1 MDNIDGALAFKATL
15 DIDDFN
21 VSSQAMEQCIKQV
34 SGSAVSESAKMEESI
49 QNFAV
54 NGARYITS
62 YLVGQG
68 MYGLLQSIA
77 QTRGQFQQLEIAFGT
92 MLGSESKAKALMDQM
107 VNTAAKTPFD
117 LMGVA
122 GGAKQLL
129 AYGAAADKVNDI
141 LVRLGNIASGLSIP
155 LNDIVYLY
163 GTTMVQGRL
172 YAQDVRQFTGRGIP
186 LVRELATMYGKT
198 AEEINNMVSEGKIGF
213 PEVEKV
219 INKLTNSGGQF
230 YNLME
235 KQSASLTGMISNLG
249 DAWDSAL
256 NKIGTDNQD
265 MFAAGIGGA
274 TSMVE
279 NMDEILRIVKAITIA
294 YGSYRAAI
302 ILNTLATKGYTGV
315 ALLDNTARS
324 AKLAL
329 LKVDAALTGQ
339 TAAQIKIMTAAQEA
353 HVIALQ
359 KELTAEQL
367 GNVQKQIRIAT
378 IQSLLTAQQQEY
390 LQNLNIT
397 ASSANYE
404 AVAMSV
410 LTVEQRLSLSKL
422 DMTAKSAVYR
432 AALEQEVAAK
442 THNQAATLSAMRTDV
457 KSAAVKMESARA
469 DAVAAKAAVERAYYE
484 VYRAQQTGTAEQI
497 AVASKKMEAA
507 EDNAAL
513 ARKAALSAQS
523 DFYAKKKLL
532 EATASQQSA
541 VASATDTAAKAT
553 QGTVTTFLTAITTKC
568 TLAMKTLWASMMSNP
583 IGWVLGLVGTLVSVL
598 MLFKSSE
605 EEATDAMGEFQD
617 TTRKEIDNLNLLMAI
632 LQNTEKGTKTHK
644 DAIEKVNAICK
655 EYNKTLLDENATLS
669 EQKIKYEELTKA
681 IQETTAEKIRAKYAE
696 QALQEQTESNNKSLE
711 DLKSAAED
719 ATYKEIQETMEYDG
733 AWVAVSKVVDVA
745 SGAIR
750 GASGAVWDAVESM
763 AMDAANNLKG
773 LTGTAYTQAFDQA
786 LNNIVAAVQKST
798 GATDKEMESFKATLS
813 GYLTNVTNSAKN
825 TQTAIAKVDKQLT
838 AFFAPKDT
846 SGVTSSV
853 IDVNMSFSDL
863 ESKAQ
868 ETQKEIDNINAKK
881 VKVDTDNTK
890 LKELKDLLDTINGT
904 IGKKEA
910 GLNTEAGISARIKEL
925 KDERANVEINGKKY
939 KELTKQITTLE
950 NKLPKTQTKNEN
962 SADKAENKND
972 QLKQKQLEA
981 DRKLEEARISI
992 MEEGYDKRKATL
1004 DLQHKR
1010 NLEDIDKEE
1019 RELEKARK
1027 EAGKKG
1033 LTDDEKKGFSERK
1046 NLENQSY
1053 NKSQNNLFDG
1063 EVSYKKEQYELYFK
1077 WVKNMGEDVANAQ
1090 FSKLLQGG
1098 NSYKEYVE
1106 KQIAD
1111 LKAKQAS
1118 GSALS
1123 EGESNQ
1129 LITLN
1134 MQYDEITGAKSAMDQ
1149 FKESVTRTISQ
1160 AQTLAEKLQA
1170 VADARAKLDNGETG
1184 LVGADEKAEAS
1195 LFISQEEEKNQ
1206 QEIQDQ
1212 LLANYRTFEEQ
1223 KKSIQDQ
1230 YSLLR
1235 NEAQKMNDQERLNQV
1250 NKGEAEAL
1258 SALNAQMLMQSE
1270 SWKSLFTDLDSLSA
1284 GEISQLL
1291 SDIENQ
1297 LKNADLKLSPVDM
1310 KALTDS
1316 LNKAKDELVQ
1326 KNPFKAIGKFYDDYV
1341 KAKKKLAEAKNKV
1354 NNGTGT
1360 DKDVKEAE
1368 SEVKKASAG
1377 VFKSIGVVTDAA
1389 TECGNS
1395 LASMFDALGMGDAA
1409 EGLGTAIELM
1419 GQLGN
1424 AAQGVGKLM
1433 SGDIIGGITGIASSV
1448 SSVVGIFANLHDS
1461 KYEKKIQNLQKE
1473 IDALERG
1480 YSRLERAYNNTYWTF
1495 SDSQRDSYEKNINLI
1510 ENQISALQ
1518 KQADVAK
1525 KSWNFVEYGKMTKQ
1539 IQELQKALSQAKEGD
1554 DMFGLYQQQKENLKK
1569 QQEDIQKQIQAE
1581 KDKKKTDNGKIK
1593 DWENKIEDINQ
1604 QIEDLDQAM
1613 METLAGTDVKSA
1625 IDEFAD
1631 ALVDA
1636 YCKGEDAAEALGAKT
1651 KEVLKKAVVDALK
1664 RQFLAKAINDAVLYL
1679 GEAMKDNILSDDEKA
1694 MFESMVKAGAD
1705 TFNAAL
1711 EGIDDWIKDLD
1722 DSDETDPLTGT
1733 VKSMSEETGS
1743 LIAGKFN
1750 VFVINQSEQTVIM
1763 RSSLAYQA
1771 EIAANT
1777 KVSASELGE
1786 IKDTLKRIENKESS
1800 LLSQGIS

>member
-15 DIDDFN
+15 DIDNFK
-21 VSSQAMEQCIKQV
+21 VSSDAMEQRIRQV

-77 QTRGQFQQLEIAFGT
+77 TTRGQFQQLEIAFGT
-92 MLGSESKAKALMDQM
+92 MLGSESKAKTLMDQM
-107 VNTAAKTPFD
+107 VQTAAKTPFD

-129 AYGAAADKVNDI
+129 AYGASADKVNDT

-198 AEEINNMVSEGKIGF
+198 AEEINAMVSEGKIGF

-235 KQSASLTGMISNLG
+235 KQSASLTGMIANLG

-265 MFAAGIGGA
+265 TFAAAIGGA
-274 TSMVE
+274 TTLVE
-279 NMDEILRIVKAITIA
+279 NMDDVLRIVKAVAVA
-294 YGSYRAAI
+294 YGSYKAAI

-315 ALLDNTARS
+315 ALLDNTARQ

-329 LKVDAALTGQ
+329 LKADAALTGQ
-339 TAAQIKIMTAAQEA
+339 NIAQTKAMTAAQEA
-353 HVIALQ
+353 HVASLQ
-359 KELTAEQL
+359 RELTAEQL
-367 GNVQKQIRIAT
+367 ANVQKQIRIAT
-378 IQSLLTAQQQEY
+378 IQGLLTAQQQEY
-390 LQNLNIT
+390 LSNLNVT
-397 ASSANYE
+397 TSSANYE
-404 AVAMSV
+404 AVAMGV
-410 LTVEQRLSLSKL
+410 LTVEQRLAVSKL
-422 DMTAKSAVYR
+422 DMSAKSAVYR
-432 AALEQEVAAK
+432 AALEQEVAAR
-442 THNQAATLSAMRTDV
+442 TQNNAATLNAMRTDV
-457 KSAAVKMESARA
+457 KAAAVKMESART
-469 DAVAAKAAVERAYYE
+469 DAIIAMQKKEEARYNLYLA
-484 VYRAQQTGTAEQI
+484 TTSGTAAQAEL
-497 AVASKKMEAA
+497 ASKKLVAA
-507 EDNAAL
+507 EENQAL
-513 ARKAALSAQS
+513 ARKAALATQS

-541 VASATDTAAKAT
+541 AASAVDTTAKVT
-553 QGTVTTFLTAITTKC
+553 QGSVTSVLTAITTKC
-568 TLAMKTLWASMMSNP
+568 TLAMKSLWASMMTNP
-583 IGWVLGLVGTLVSVL
+583 IGWILGLVGALVSVL
-598 MLFKSSE
+598 TLFSSSE

-617 TTRKEIDNLNLLMAI
+617 TTKKEIDNLNLLMGI
-632 LQNTEKGTKTHK
+632 LQNTSASTKAHK
-644 DAIEKVNAICK
+644 DAIERINAICK
-655 EYNKTLLDENATLS
+655 EYNKTLLDENATLD
-669 EQKIKYEELTKA
+669 EQKKKYQELKDA
-681 IQETTAEKIRAKYAE
+681 IQETTAEKIRAKYTE
-696 QALQEQTESNNKSLE
+696 QALQQQAEDNKTALE
-711 DLKSAAED
+711 DLKEAAKD
-719 ATYKEIQETMEYDG
+719 AEQVIGTVQSPTTGIAKNITQDSKNIQN
-733 AWVAVSKVVDVA
+733 A
-745 SGAIR
+745 SQ
-750 GASGAVWDAVESM
+750 AVWDGVESM
-763 AMDAANNLKG
+763 AVDAADKLKG
-773 LTGTAYTQAFDQA
+773 LTGKAYSDAFNSS
-786 LNNIVAAVQKST
+786 LNSIIQAVQKAT
-798 GATDKEMESFKATLS
+798 GATDKEMAAFKVTLS
-813 GYLTNVTNSAKN
+813 SYLTNIANSAKT
-825 TQTAIAKVDKQLT
+825 TQATIAKVDKQT
-838 AFFAPKDT
+838 EAFFKPKDT
-846 SGVTSSV
+846 SGVKASV
-853 IDVNMSFSDL
+853 ADVSMSFSDL
-863 ESKAQ
+863 EAKAQ
-868 ETQKEIDNINAKK
+868 ETQKQIDAINAKK

-890 LKELKDLLDTINGT
+890 LKELKELLDSINGT
-904 IGKKEA
+904 ISKKEA
-910 GLNTEAGISARIKEL
+910 GLNTEAGISARIKQL
-925 KDERANVEINGKKY
+925 KDERANVEINGSKY
-939 KELTKQITTLE
+939 KDLTKQITALE
-950 NKLPKTQTKNEN
+950 NKLPKTQTKNAN
-962 SADKAENKND
+962 AADKAENKND

-992 MEEGYDKRKATL
+992 MEEGYAKRKATL

-1010 NLEDIDKEE
+1010 NLEEIDKEE

-1033 LTDDEKKGFSERK
+1033 LTGSEKQGFNERR
-1046 NLENQSY
+1046 NLENKSY
-1053 NKSQNNLFDG
+1053 NKDQNKLFDG
-1063 EVSYKKEQYELYFK
+1063 EVAYKKEQYELYFK
-1077 WVKNMGEDVANAQ
+1077 WVKNMGAEVANSQ
-1090 FSKLLQGG
+1090 FATLLQGG

-1106 KQIAD
+1106 KQIAS
-1111 LKAKQAS
+1111 LKEKQ
-1118 GSALS
+1118 SAGGLS

-1149 FKESVTRTISQ
+1149 FKESVTRTIGQ
-1160 AQTLAEKLQA
+1160 AQTLAEKLEA
-1170 VADARAKLDNGETG
+1170 VANARAKLDNGETG
-1184 LVGADEKAEAS
+1184 IVGADEKAEAS

-1270 SWKSLFTDLDSLSA
+1270 SWKNLFTDLDSLSA

-1433 SGDIIGGITGIASSV
+1433 SGDIIGGITGIVSSV

-1525 KSWNFVEYGKMTKQ
+1525 KSWNFVEYGKLTKQ

-1636 YCKGEDAAEALGAKT
+1636 YCQGEDAAEALGDKT

-1664 RQFLAKAINDAVLYL
+1664 RQFLAKAINDAVAYL
-1679 GEAMKDNILSDDEKA
+1679 GTAMEDGVLSDDEKA
-1694 MFESMVKAGAD
+1694 KFESMVQAGAD

-1711 EGIDDWIKDLD
+1711 GAVGDWIKDLD
-1722 DSDETDPLTGT
+1722 DNTETDPLTGA
-1733 VKSMSEETGS
+1733 VNSMSEETGG
-1743 LIAGKFN
+1743 LIAGRFN
-1750 VFVINQSEQTVIM
+1750 VFIINQAEQTSLM
-1763 RSSLAYQA
+1763 RNSLAYQA
-1771 EIAANT
+1771 EIAQNT
-1777 KVSASELGE
+1777 KVSANELSE
-1786 IKDTLKRIENKESS
+1786 IKSTLKRIENKDSS